1 MVDVPKEIHDF
12 DKDPNRTE
20 TVVDMGNGFA
30 VKLIKRAD
38 GSKREPTK
46 IELPG
51 VKKRLKR
58 APD

>member
-38 GSKREPTK
+38 GSKRETTK

-51 VKKRLKR
+51 VKKRMKR
-58 APD
+58 VTD

>member
-1 MVDVPKEIHDF
+1 MVDVPKEINEF

-38 GSKREPTK
+38 GEKRESASVK
-46 IELPG
+46 LPG
-51 VKKRLKR
+51 VEKRLKR
-58 APD
+58 VSE